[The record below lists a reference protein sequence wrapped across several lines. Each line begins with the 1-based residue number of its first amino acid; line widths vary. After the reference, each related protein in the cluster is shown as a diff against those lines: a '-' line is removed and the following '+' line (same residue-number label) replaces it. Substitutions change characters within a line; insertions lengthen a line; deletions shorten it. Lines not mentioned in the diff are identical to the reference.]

1 MRVTRRS
8 LLRGVLVVLGIDPA
22 ALGRMRGRGDKAA
35 AAPPTPLV
43 APLPTA
49 TLSASAIEDL
59 LAFGELV
66 VEGRIVS
73 PVERRY
79 LADHIED
86 RSQQE
91 LGYYVSLY
99 LTTVKCLAKLAG
111 ARFSELDLDQ
121 RLALIARH
129 RLMSSR
135 VLPDEDLGLFPED
148 VRAVRTQVV
157 PDLISGYYGS
167 PAGWAVVGYDTF
179 PGRCGDLAR
188 YTGPE
193 R

>member
-1 MRVTRRS
+1 V
-8 LLRGVLVVLGIDPA
+8 
-22 ALGRMRGRGDKAA
+22 
-35 AAPPTPLV
+35 
-43 APLPTA
+43 
-49 TLSASAIEDL
+49 IEDL

-66 VEGRIVS
+66 VEGRTLS

-91 LGYYVSLY
+91 SGYYVSLY
-99 LTTVKCLAKLAG
+99 LTTVEYLAKLAG
-111 ARFSELDLDQ
+111 ARFSELKLDQ
-121 RLALIARH
+121 RLALAARH

-135 VLPDEDLGLFPED
+135 VLPDEDLGPFPED

-157 PDLISGYYGS
+157 PDLIRGYYSS
-167 PAGWAVVGYDTF
+167 PAGWAIVGYDTF

>member
-1 MRVTRRS
+1 MKVTRRS
-8 LLRGVLVVLGIDPA
+8 LIRGLLVVLGVDPV
-22 ALGRMRGRGDKAA
+22 ALWRRRGRGDKAA

-43 APLPTA
+43 APSPTA
-49 TLSASAIEDL
+49 MLSAAVIEDL

-66 VEGRIVS
+66 VEGRALS

-79 LADHIED
+79 LAEHIED
-86 RSQQE
+86 RAQQE
-91 LGYYVSLY
+91 AGYYISLY
-99 LTTVKCLAKLAG
+99 LTTVEYLTKLAG

-121 RLALIARH
+121 RIALAARH

-135 VLPDEDLGLFPED
+135 VLPDEDLGPFPEE
-148 VRAVRTQVV
+148 VRAVRTQVI
-157 PDLISGYYGS
+157 PDLISGYYTS
-167 PAGWAVVGYDTF
+167 PAGWAIVGYDTF

>member
-8 LLRGVLVVLGIDPA
+8 LMRGLLVVLGVDPV
-22 ALGRMRGRGDKAA
+22 ALWRMRGRGNKAA
-35 AAPPTPLV
+35 AAPPAPLV
-43 APLPTA
+43 APSPTA
-49 TLSASAIEDL
+49 MLSASVVEDL

-66 VEGRIVS
+66 VEGRTLS
-73 PVERRY
+73 PVQRRY

-86 RSQQE
+86 RAQQE
-91 LGYYVSLY
+91 SGYYVSLY
-99 LTTVKCLAKLAG
+99 LTTVEYLAKLAG
-111 ARFSELDLDQ
+111 ARFSELDFDQ
-121 RLALIARH
+121 RLALAARH
-129 RLMSSR
+129 RLMLSR
-135 VLPDEDLGLFPED
+135 VLPDEDLGPFPED
-148 VRAVRTQVV
+148 VRAIRTQVV
-157 PDLISGYYGS
+157 PDLISGYYRS

>member
-1 MRVTRRS
+1 MRG
-8 LLRGVLVVLGIDPA
+8 LLV
-22 ALGRMRGRGDKAA
+22 ALGVDPVALWRRRGRGDKAA
-35 AAPPTPLV
+35 AAPPPLLV
-43 APLPTA
+43 APSPTA
-49 TLSASAIEDL
+49 MLSASVIEDL

-66 VEGRIVS
+66 VEGRTLS

-86 RSQQE
+86 QSQQE
-91 LGYYVSLY
+91 SGDYVSLY
-99 LTTVKCLAKLAG
+99 LTTVEYLAKLAG

-121 RLALIARH
+121 RIALAMRH

-135 VLPDEDLGLFPED
+135 VLPDEDLGPFPED

-157 PDLISGYYGS
+157 PDLIRGYYDS
-167 PAGWAVVGYDTF
+167 PAGWAIVGYNTF

-188 YTGPE
+188 YTSPGL
-193 R
+193 